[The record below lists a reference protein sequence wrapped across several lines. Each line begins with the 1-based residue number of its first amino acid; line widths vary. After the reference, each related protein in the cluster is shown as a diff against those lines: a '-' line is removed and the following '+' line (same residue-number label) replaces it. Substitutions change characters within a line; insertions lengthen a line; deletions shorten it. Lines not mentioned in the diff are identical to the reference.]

1 MRILV
6 VGAGAIGG
14 YFGARL
20 LQAGRDVT
28 FLVRPRRAAEL
39 ARTGLVVKS
48 KLGDIALA
56 APPTVAAEGLQGP
69 YDLVLLSCK
78 AFDLAGAMDSFAAAV
93 GPQTA
98 ILPLLNG
105 IGHLDPLARR
115 FGKDAVLGGQVG
127 ISLTLDAE
135 GRILH
140 LNDGLSLSFGEL
152 AGARTPRIEAIA
164 AEFAAAGIQA
174 GQSESILQDMWEKWV
189 FIASAAGITCLMR
202 GSVGDIVA
210 GGGGPLA
217 EALLDEISAIAT
229 LNGFLPRP
237 ASAQRAR
244 AMLTAAGSPFTASML
259 RDVEGNRAVEAD
271 HVLGDLLKRG
281 KEGRYPVLT
290 AAYAHL
296 KAYEARRA
304 RMAK

>member
-1 MRILV
+1 MKILI

-20 LQAGRDVT
+20 LQARRDVT

-48 KLGDIALA
+48 RLGDIALPT
-56 APPTVAAEGLQGP
+56 PPIVTAEKLDGP
-69 YDLVLLSCK
+69 YDLVVLSCK
-78 AFDLAGAMDSFAAAV
+78 AFDLEGAMDSFAPAV
-93 GPQTA
+93 GPATA

-105 IGHLDPLARR
+105 IGHLDALGRR
-115 FGKDAVLGGQVG
+115 FGKGTVLGGQVG
-127 ISLTLDAE
+127 ISLTLDPE

-152 AGARTPRIEAIA
+152 AGARTVRSEAVA

-174 GQSESILQDMWEKWV
+174 GPSETILQDMWEKWV
-189 FIASAAGITCLMR
+189 LIASVAGITCLMR
-202 GSVGDIVA
+202 GSIGDIVA
-210 GGGGPLA
+210 GGGAPLA

-271 HVLGDLLKRG
+271 HVLGDLLRRG
-281 KEGRYPVLT
+281 KDGRYPVLT
-290 AAYAHL
+290 TAYAHL

-304 RMAK
+304 RSSG

>member
-1 MRILV
+1 LR
-6 VGAGAIGG
+6 
-14 YFGARL
+14 
-20 LQAGRDVT
+20 AGRDVT
-28 FLVRPRRAAEL
+28 FLVRSRRAAEL

-48 KLGDIALA
+48 KLGDVDLP
-56 APPTVAAEGLQGP
+56 APPTVSAEMLKAP

-78 AFDLAGAMDSFAAAV
+78 AFDLDGAMGSFAPAV
-93 GPQTA
+93 GPDTA

-105 IGHLDPLARR
+105 IGHLDALARR
-115 FGKDAVLGGQVG
+115 FGDQTVLGGQVG
-127 ISLTLDAE
+127 ISVTLDPE

-140 LNDGLSLSFGEL
+140 LNDGLSLSLGEL
-152 AGARTPRIEAIA
+152 SGARTPRSEAIA
-164 AEFAAAGIQA
+164 AEFAATGIQA
-174 GQSESILQDMWEKWV
+174 GPSETVLQDMWEKWV
-189 FIASAAGITCLMR
+189 LIASVAGITCLMR
-202 GSVGDIVA
+202 GSIGDIVA
-210 GGGGPLA
+210 GGGAPLA

-259 RDVEGNRAVEAD
+259 RDVEGNRAVEVD

-281 KEGRYPVLT
+281 KDGRYPVLT
-290 AAYAHL
+290 AAHIHL

-304 RMAK
+304 RSIV